1 MLDAYSRRARLAP
14 AALAALPAIVLLGTG
29 LVDPQHAASVLAM
42 ALGAVGIV
50 ICGLIRDAG
59 RRRQSDLWRDWGG
72 SPTLR
77 RLRWC
82 ASADTSAVER
92 LHGRVESVTKEALPS
107 LAEETADPE
116 SADRRYNEATA
127 ALRELTRP
135 RKDFPLVFEENVEYG
150 FRRNCLGIRSIALA
164 VALSI
169 VAASVILVLAGDDA
183 TRFWAAA
190 ITGIIAAVGWW
201 RLVTPDWVRSAGELY
216 ADRLFEALASLG
228 REVPPS

>member
-1 MLDAYSRRARLAP
+1 
-14 AALAALPAIVLLGTG
+14 LAALPAIVLLGTG

-77 RLRWC
+77 RLRWR
-82 ASADTSAVER
+82 AATDTSVVRR
-92 LHGRVESVTKEALPS
+92 LHGRVESVTKEALPN

-150 FRRNCLGIRSIALA
+150 FRRNCLGIRPIALA

-169 VAASVILVLAGDDA
+169 MAASVILVLSGDDA
-183 TRFWAAA
+183 SRFWAAA
-190 ITGIIAAVGWW
+190 VTGATAAVGWW
-201 RLVTPDWVRSAGELY
+201 RLITPDWVRSAGEVY

-228 REVPPS
+228 RDVPSS